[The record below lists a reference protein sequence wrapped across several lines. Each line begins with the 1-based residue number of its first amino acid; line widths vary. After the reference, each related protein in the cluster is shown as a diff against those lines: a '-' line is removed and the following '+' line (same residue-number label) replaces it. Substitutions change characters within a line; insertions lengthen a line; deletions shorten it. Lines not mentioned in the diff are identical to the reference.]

1 MLWPV
6 GVSYW
11 DNICHVVFAPHV
23 EHTKYDL
30 VQYGRTRSAR
40 LPSSKF
46 DGASGK
52 QVPSDASVAGHLPPL
67 PQHSYVAKHTAT
79 YHPTLPSSTCVF
91 KHYCNLHLSNTL
103 SVVIFSAITA
113 LQAPPTMDVFKQACP
128 PQDNPLSIPMALTHH
143 RFSECTMQTSV
154 HFSSVRGM
162 EQLKEKQEKFYAARQ
177 QRIQLQQGKLRK
189 VNDLPKCCE
198 R

>member
-40 LPSSKF
+40 LPSSKC

-67 PQHSYVAKHTAT
+67 PEHSYVAKHTAT

-91 KHYCNLHLSNTL
+91 KHYPCVFKHYLHLANTP
-103 SVVIFSAITA
+103 STESTTIFLCNNSTSSTTNNGCI
-113 LQAPPTMDVFKQACP
+113 QASMPSTRQPSFHSYGSYSS
-128 PQDNPLSIPMALTHH
+128 PLL
-143 RFSECTMQTSV
+143 
-154 HFSSVRGM
+154 
-162 EQLKEKQEKFYAARQ
+162 
-177 QRIQLQQGKLRK
+177 
-189 VNDLPKCCE
+189 
-198 R
+198 

>member
-1 MLWPV
+1 MLNTPNTT
-6 GVSYW
+6 S
-11 DNICHVVFAPHV
+11 F
-23 EHTKYDL
+23 
-30 VQYGRTRSAR
+30 SA
-40 LPSSKF
+40 
-46 DGASGK
+46 AE
-52 QVPSDASVAGHLPPL
+52 QVPPNFQARNMTVQVANRFPASLASL
-67 PQHSYVAKHTAT
+67 AT
-79 YHPTLPSSTCVF
+79 YLHYHNTRMLPNILLLITLLYLHPPVFLNTSYIYQTLLQQSQPHF
-91 KHYCNLHLSNTL
+91 
-103 SVVIFSAITA
+103 FSAITA

-143 RFSECTMQTSV
+143 HFSECTMQTSV